1 MGAFIASKA
10 RRLQMSII
18 AKAESLLRDR
28 RATTAVEFAV
38 LAPMFLG
45 VSLAVLEV
53 GLYETYTAGLSYAT
67 QKAAR
72 QILLGNVANGA
83 NSNGAP
89 VNLTTFVNDYLCP
102 SLPPFMACGSVV
114 VNSQV
119 MNVESTPQGASA
131 WWTLM
136 NAGQTWLAPV
146 PMNNTQTNFCI
157 GSSGSTVALEVYY
170 AMPFWALPLWNT
182 PTTAFKGSTVI
193 WISSTA
199 AFRNEPFS
207 TGYAGC

>member
-1 MGAFIASKA
+1 MGI
-10 RRLQMSII
+10 M
-18 AKAESLLRDR
+18 AKAESFLRDR
-28 RATTAVEFAV
+28 KATTAIEFAF
-38 LAPMFLG
+38 LAPMFIA
-45 VSLAVLEV
+45 VSLAILEV
-53 GLYETYTAGLSYAT
+53 GLYQMYTAGLSYAT

-102 SLPPFMACGSVV
+102 SLPPFMACSSVV

-136 NAGQTWLAPV
+136 NTAQTGLAPV

-157 GSSGSTVALEVYY
+157 GAGGSTVALEVYY

-182 PTTAFKGSTVI
+182 PTTTLNGSTVM
-193 WISSTA
+193 WIASTA